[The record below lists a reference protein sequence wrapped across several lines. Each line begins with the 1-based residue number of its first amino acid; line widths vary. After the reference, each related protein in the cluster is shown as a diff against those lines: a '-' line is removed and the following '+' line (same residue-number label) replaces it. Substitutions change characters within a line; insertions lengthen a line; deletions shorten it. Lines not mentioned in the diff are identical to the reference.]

1 LIFEIVIVIAIDFFY
16 LCAFTHTMKHEIIIT
31 KDGSTSIYIP
41 EWDETYHSKFGA
53 IQEAKHVFIKNGL
66 ALFEDVLE
74 ISILEIGFGTGLN
87 ALITMLEAEKR
98 QIKVNYVGLEA
109 YPVAFDEIVQLNY
122 TTQLEVPNC
131 QADFERLHTL
141 PWEATTEITPYFTLT
156 KRKQFFSDIM
166 DENAF
171 DLVYF
176 DAFGYNVQ
184 PELWNE
190 AIFEKMYRALK
201 SNGILTTYACRTT
214 IKNAMQAVGFQ
225 TMKLPGA
232 PGKREM
238 LRALKNEIH

>member
-1 LIFEIVIVIAIDFFY
+1 
-16 LCAFTHTMKHEIIIT
+16 MKHEIIIT

-41 EWDETYHSKFGA
+41 ELNETYHSRFGA
-53 IQEAKHVFIKNGL
+53 IQEAYHVFIKNGL
-66 ALFEDVLE
+66 DLFDTVSE

-98 QIKVNYVGLEA
+98 QIKVNYVGVEA

-122 TTQLEVPNC
+122 VSQLDVPNR
-131 QADFERLHTL
+131 QADFEQLHTL
-141 PWEATTEITPYFTLT
+141 PWEATTEVSTYFTLT
-156 KRKQFFSDIM
+156 KSQQFFSDIT

-171 DLVYF
+171 DLIYF

-201 SNGILTTYACRTT
+201 SKGILTTYACRTI
-214 IKNAMQAVGFQ
+214 IKNAMQTVGFQ

-238 LRALKNEIH
+238 LRALKNG